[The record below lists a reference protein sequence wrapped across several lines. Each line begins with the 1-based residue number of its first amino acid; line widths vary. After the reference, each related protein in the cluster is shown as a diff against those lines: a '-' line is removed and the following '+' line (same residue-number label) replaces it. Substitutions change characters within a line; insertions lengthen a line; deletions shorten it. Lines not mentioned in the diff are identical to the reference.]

1 MSSQTTQTTS
11 LTTPG
16 AWKALLDPAVDS
28 NVPEAAAVFA
38 RFLASSGLY
47 IDAVRRGTPGDAL
60 SDSEVRAC
68 VQALRGAHSARKESN
83 VEEVEDDDE
92 VESGEGGGES
102 GDVEVDESE
111 TSDSASTST
120 SSSSSDGF
128 SDEIGNAED
137 TPILPPPPP
146 VPTSDT
152 VDAKIDAL
160 YAHLHSHRAT
170 LFQRQH
176 RDGEKKITFSLAGSF
191 KVGVGS
197 VQVGNKQYIGSNPAF
212 IQHPFVNTAVY
223 LTPVEQQEGLSDA
236 EREAY
241 RLAMAI
247 LLEIDPDYTEGA
259 TLVNFSLLNSPT
271 HYVKQHVDKNDVSY
285 QYALSL
291 GSFEGVRLRVTGE
304 DSQAQ
309 DFGIRRKVLR
319 FDGRLPHEAVLA
331 PTFNGNR
338 FTVIWYK
345 NFDARQTKAAPILQT
360 PTIVYE
366 CATES
371 PPVNGKRHP
380 SPTSSTQT
388 EEDGSQRKR
397 ARVDDQSS
405 SEEEEEHAIS
415 TAAPAPEQARQER
428 APHLLLFGDEAER
441 LERSRAIA
449 QCKLQKINVPIEKK
463 QPLPEGWAI
472 GKCPAGRGQP
482 GQDFTL
488 RCILARSH
496 ALALGGRASDVVVY
510 KRDRVTRV
518 LLSPLGV
525 QVFRQTAETMTSEK
539 LQTLRTDSESAVD
552 GGAILELLATMR
564 EAGLERSMDTGMPLP
579 DLSIHTEELNKAW
592 IEMTVAGVEAMGS
605 TASNDTL
612 TAWKTACDTFEAL
625 MRAENDAHEAS
636 VAASTEE

>member
-1 MSSQTTQTTS
+1 MQTTS
-11 LTTPG
+11 LTTPD
-16 AWKALLDPAVDS
+16 AWKALLDPAIDP
-28 NVPEAAAVFA
+28 NVPEAAAAFA
-38 RFLASSGLY
+38 RFLASNGLY
-47 IDAVRRGTPGDAL
+47 IDAVRRGTAGDAL

-68 VQALRGAHSARKESN
+68 VQALRGAHSARKESTL
-83 VEEVEDDDE
+83 DDDNDDG
-92 VESGEGGGES
+92 ESEGGSES
-102 GDVEVDESE
+102 GDVEVEESE
-111 TSDSASTST
+111 TSDIASTT
-120 SSSSSDGF
+120 SSSSSDG
-128 SDEIGNAED
+128 SGDQIGN
-137 TPILPPPPP
+137 PILPPPPP

-160 YAHLHSHRAT
+160 HSHLHSHRAT

-223 LTPVEQQEGLSDA
+223 TTPVEQQEGLSDA

-247 LLEIDPDYTEGA
+247 LLEIDPDYSEGA

-271 HYVKQHVDKNDVSY
+271 HYVKQHVDKNDISY

-309 DFGIRRKVLR
+309 DFDIRRKVLR

-331 PTFNGNR
+331 PSFNGNR

-345 NFDARQTKAAPILQT
+345 SFDARQTKAAPILQT

-371 PPVNGKRHP
+371 PPANGKRHP

-388 EEDGSQRKR
+388 EEDASQRKR
-397 ARVDDQSS
+397 ARVDDRSS

-415 TAAPAPEQARQER
+415 TAAPAPEQPQPER
-428 APHLLLFGDEAER
+428 VPHLLLFGDEAER

-449 QCKLQKINVPIEKK
+449 QCKLQEINVPIEKK
-463 QPLPEGWAI
+463 KPLPEGWSI
-472 GKCPAGRGQP
+472 GKCPAGRGQS

-510 KRDRVTRV
+510 KRDKVTRV

-525 QVFRQTAETMTSEK
+525 QVFRQTAEAMTSEK
-539 LQTLRTDSESAVD
+539 LQTLRTDSESTVD

-579 DLSIHTEELNKAW
+579 DLGIHTKELNKAW
-592 IEMTVAGVEAMGS
+592 VEMTIAGVEAMSS

-612 TAWKTACDTFEAL
+612 TAWKTTCDAFETL

-636 VAASTEE
+636 VAASTAE